1 MTTDGKLSQT
11 ILMGFVFC
19 FFELTVFILK
29 LPVDYILCAV
39 CSESGDG
46 ALDMLVPERDK
57 VDKDRVLQFQA
68 VCTITNIPIEN
79 TKYGYI
85 TLNDFELKLDST

>member
-29 LPVDYILCAV
+29 LPVDYIFCAV

-68 VCTITNIPIEN
+68 ACTITNILLKIPN
-79 TKYGYI
+79 TV
-85 TLNDFELKLDST
+85 TLL

>member
-1 MTTDGKLSQT
+1 MTAGGKLSQT
-11 ILMGFVFC
+11 ILMGFVFY

-29 LPVDYILCAV
+29 LLVDYIFCAV

-46 ALDMLVPERDK
+46 ALDMLMPERDK
-57 VDKDRVLQFQA
+57 VDKNRVLQFQA
-68 VCTITNIPIEN
+68 ACTVTNIPIEN

-85 TLNDFELKLDST
+85 TLNDFELKLEST

>member
-1 MTTDGKLSQT
+1 MTTDGKQPDHIDGVCFL
-11 ILMGFVFC
+11 F

-29 LPVDYILCAV
+29 LPVDYIFCAV
-39 CSESGDG
+39 CSESEDG

-57 VDKDRVLQFQA
+57 IGKDRVLQFQA
-68 VCTITNIPIEN
+68 ACTITNIPIEN